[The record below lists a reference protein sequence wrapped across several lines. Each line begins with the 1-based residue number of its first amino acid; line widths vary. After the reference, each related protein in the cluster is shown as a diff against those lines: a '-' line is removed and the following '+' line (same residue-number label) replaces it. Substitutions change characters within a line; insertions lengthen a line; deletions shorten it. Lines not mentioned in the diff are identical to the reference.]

1 MAVKKLRLRE
11 DYDYDEDF
19 YSDLKPVTPQI
30 LDDLK
35 SDLYKAVAD
44 AMFEYRDFDI
54 SREVLDDI
62 IRKNMDRF
70 YDQNWM

>member
-11 DYDYDEDF
+11 YYDYDEDF
-19 YSDLKPVTPQI
+19 YSDLKPATPQI